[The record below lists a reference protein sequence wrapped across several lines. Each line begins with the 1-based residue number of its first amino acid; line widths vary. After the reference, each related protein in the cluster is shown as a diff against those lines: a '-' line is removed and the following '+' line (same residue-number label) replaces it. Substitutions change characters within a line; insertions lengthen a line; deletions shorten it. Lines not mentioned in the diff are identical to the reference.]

1 MDCILYHLSLAI
13 SIFWLDF
20 YPFLFNVIID
30 RTEFMSPIFVF
41 NMYHV
46 FFIILVLLFSFALS
60 NFECSILI
68 HFFSPCFLRCFL
80 GGCSRD
86 YHICLIRIHLRFT
99 LHSSEIHKCQSY
111 ITLFPL
117 LHFIT
122 SLLYIL
128 HQYCY
133 KPNSIIAT
141 SYNFMC
147 FKEAER
153 GRRTSIY
160 LWCLLY

>member
-1 MDCILYHLSLAI
+1 
-13 SIFWLDF
+13 
-20 YPFLFNVIID
+20 
-30 RTEFMSPIFVF
+30 MSPIFVF

-46 FFIILVLLFSFALS
+46 FFITLVFSFALS
-60 NFECSILI
+60 ISECSILI

-99 LHSSEIHKCQSY
+99 LHSSEIYKCQSY

-128 HQYCY
+128 HRYWY

-141 SYNFMC
+141 SYNFKY

-153 GRRTSIY
+153 KNKYIFMEFVTLTFSYAIFNFFHLFLWIQVTIWCHFSHSIQFFFI
-160 LWCLLY
+160 